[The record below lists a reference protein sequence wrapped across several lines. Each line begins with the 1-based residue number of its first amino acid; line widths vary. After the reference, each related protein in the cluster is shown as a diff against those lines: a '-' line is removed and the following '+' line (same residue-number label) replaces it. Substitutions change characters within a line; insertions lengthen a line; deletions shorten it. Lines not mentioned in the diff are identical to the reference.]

1 MSVIIANKT
10 YSSNEAAELLS
21 MNVLTFQKFARE
33 GKIRVYRVGKNYRV
47 TGLALLDYIGIPIR
61 TSSRKELVEELH
73 NTLETLYPIFKA
85 EGKDMAVFLHQAINL
100 YADEESLD
108 KLIADAKRFIEL
120 SQGK

>member
-21 MNVLTFQKFARE
+21 MNVLTFQKLARE